1 MISRGRTL
9 IRSDS
14 ESDID
19 QFVTVES
26 YSTFPSVPP
35 TFICELTDIGFAFS
49 FCANQ
54 QTFALENNVE
64 SSCIIQNM
72 CILGMLIHNTG

>member
-1 MISRGRTL
+1 M

-64 SSCIIQNM
+64 SSEHVHFRNVNSQHW
-72 CILGMLIHNTG
+72 LSAKK